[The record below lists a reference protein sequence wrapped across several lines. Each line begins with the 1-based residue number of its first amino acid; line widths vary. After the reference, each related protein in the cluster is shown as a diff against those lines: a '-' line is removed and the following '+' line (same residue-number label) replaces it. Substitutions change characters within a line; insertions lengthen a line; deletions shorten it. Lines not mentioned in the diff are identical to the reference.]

1 MDKDMD
7 ATLWVHQNMIKLGK
21 MFGVDFQGHEEE
33 ALELLMQIDSCRQVR
48 KVETELEVK
57 KQRFKGSL
65 ELKGVYAPNCR
76 IERKIVWREIG
87 AVKGLMEGPWAVCG
101 DFNVTRYPSEKRECL
116 RRSKAMVEFSDFIED
131 MELIDLRLEG
141 GYYTWFKGDNHT
153 AASRIDRFLISEEW
167 DESFRNIKQT
177 IQQRLISDHSPVALY
192 CGAWEQAK
200 SYFKFENWWLNVE
213 GFDDRIRDWWTSFEF
228 SGRPDYI
235 LACKLKALKGKLKE
249 WSRVYEGN
257 LGLQKSKLL
266 SQLAGFETTQQLRAL
281 TEEESVR
288 KAATLMEI
296 EEQLKNEEIVWRQK
310 SRALWL
316 KEGDRNTKFFHR
328 TANAHKR
335 NNNIDQLMI

>member
-1 MDKDMD
+1 M
-7 ATLWVHQNMIKLGK
+7 
-21 MFGVDFQGHEEE
+21 
-33 ALELLMQIDSCRQVR
+33 
-48 KVETELEVK
+48 
-57 KQRFKGSL
+57 
-65 ELKGVYAPNCR
+65 
-76 IERKIVWREIG
+76 
-87 AVKGLMEGPWAVCG
+87 
-101 DFNVTRYPSEKRECL
+101 
-116 RRSKAMVEFSDFIED
+116 
-131 MELIDLRLEG
+131 
-141 GYYTWFKGDNHT
+141 
-153 AASRIDRFLISEEW
+153 
-167 DESFRNIKQT
+167 
-177 IQQRLISDHSPVALY
+177 ALY
-192 CGAWEQAK
+192 CGAWNQAK

-266 SQLAGFETTQQLRAL
+266 SQLAGFETTQQLRML

-296 EEQLKNEEIVWRQK
+296 EEQLKNEEIAWRQN

-335 NNNIDQLMI
+335 NNNIDQLMIRQEVVKDPDRIEVEITEFYNELYKEPEEWRPTVNFENSSRISESEREFL